1 MRVGAWRIGAMAALA
16 CAVAT
21 THPTQAAPAAAA
33 PTATTT
39 APPNTGKPPPKIPP
53 PATPA
58 AQHIDPSFNAATGRA
73 WIVAMKNSS
82 IGPFSRIRYFC
93 SDGQILEPKAFICE
107 PFGGGYQHGEWNA
120 QTLKLRAA
128 GFPIANLLV
137 TVAPEQV
144 TGPDADP
151 DLLSIL
157 VIERFLISYDDGW
170 IYRKAQFYR
179 GAIQDHNE
187 KEAARSLLAAITA
200 QTSNG
205 QDLPYLELR
214 EAARSFPH
222 GADTPS
228 LSKVRSMAVV
238 LDEKDPS
245 FHPLRSRIHNS
256 PEAADAAR
264 VRAYAMSSTAK
275 PELKAGYQELVDAI
289 DQAYQPPPLSLA
301 LMRIKRFLRE
311 EKMQSALQD
320 LITAQTA
327 AEAPGATFD
336 ARLKSS
342 SDILVWLRDSG
353 YAAAARNARVPV
365 IDASLDAEQ
374 AFMVAASQA
383 LPTMPTLTRE
393 QRLAWLAST
402 QRALYGMGLLTDR
415 ESGSLTARLDSLS
428 GKATL
433 SDYRDALV
441 YLERASAWCG
451 NRLSYT
457 YGNGIARL
465 QPIEPLVDAF
475 VPDRL
480 RASPLLF
487 YSSVLQTLRVDVDQV
502 SGVSQQLFGESA
514 GGGLRRL
521 NPGIARGVLRTSLKD
536 AGAGS
541 APAIYLVPE
550 TTSDLPAAAGILTE
564 AEGNPVSH
572 VQLLARNLGVPNVVV
587 TRELL
592 PKLDAYDG
600 KAIVVAASTG
610 GLVEIAEDGPKW
622 DKVLGQGAQ
631 KPSVVI
637 VPDLV
642 KLNLLRAEFIST
654 ANLRASDS
662 GRICGPKA
670 AHVGELT
677 HRFPENVSPG
687 IAVTFGIYRELL
699 NEPVKAGGPSMFEWM
714 KQQYAE
720 IAVRRRLDPAN
731 HAKRVNT
738 FLDFTRDWIAKEP
751 LPPSL
756 LDRMRGAMLDRF
768 GMEGTYGVFVRSD
781 TNIEDLPGFT
791 GAGLNLTLPNL
802 VGFDNTVKALR
813 EVWASPFTE
822 RAYGWR
828 QDLMDQPEHVY
839 VSVLLHKSVRNE
851 KSGVMVTADVDTG
864 DQKTLTVATSLG
876 VGGGVDGEASESLHI
891 DAESGKA
898 SLLSSATAREKRI
911 LPVTGGATMVPAA
924 APDAVLSQD
933 EIDKLAK
940 FARRLPKEYVE
951 LHDDQGNVT
960 PADIEFGFVKGN
972 LMLQQ
977 IRPFLQNRSATRQ
990 EYLQQMDA
998 QLRKNDSKK
1007 VDLGDK
1013 PESGS

>member
-1 MRVGAWRIGAMAALA
+1 MRVGAWRIGAMLALYCALA
-16 CAVAT
+16 T
-21 THPTQAAPAAAA
+21 TQTQAAAAAAPAAARPA
-33 PTATTT
+33 VPATPPATA
-39 APPNTGKPPPKIPP
+39 KPPPKIPP
-53 PATPA
+53 PQTPA
-58 AQHIDPSFNAATGRA
+58 AQHIDPAFNADTGRA
-73 WIVAMKNSS
+73 WIVAMKNSA

-93 SDGQILEPKAFICE
+93 ADGRILEPKAFICE

-120 QTLKLRAA
+120 QTQRLRAA
-128 GFPIANLLV
+128 GFPVANLLV

-144 TGPDADP
+144 TGSGADP

-187 KEAARSLLAAITA
+187 KEAARSLLAALTA
-200 QTSNG
+200 DP
-205 QDLPYLELR
+205 DLPYLELR

-238 LDEKDPS
+238 LDDKDPQ
-245 FHPLRSRIHNS
+245 FHPLRSRIHNA

-264 VRAYAMSSTAK
+264 VRAYAMSSSAK
-275 PELKAGYQELVDAI
+275 PELKAGYAELVAAI

-301 LMRIKRFLRE
+301 LARLKRYLRD
-311 EKMQSALQD
+311 EKMQDALQD
-320 LITAQTA
+320 LVKAQTA
-327 AEAPGATFD
+327 AERPDAGFD
-336 ARLKSS
+336 ARLQSAA
-342 SDILVWLRDSG
+342 DVLVWLRDHG
-353 YAAAARNARVPV
+353 DAAAARNARVAV
-365 IDASLDAEQ
+365 LDASLDAEQ

-383 LPTMPTLTRE
+383 LPTMPALTRE
-393 QRLAWLAST
+393 QRLAWLASA

-415 ESGSLTARLDSLS
+415 ESQELGASLASLS
-428 GKATL
+428 GKVEL
-433 SDYRDALV
+433 SDYRRDLE

-451 NRLSYT
+451 NRLSYH
-457 YGNGIARL
+457 YGNGIERL
-465 QPIEPLVDAF
+465 QPIEPLVEAF

-487 YSSVLQTLRVDVDQV
+487 YSSVLQSLRVDADRVA
-502 SGVSQQLFGESA
+502 GVSQQLFGEAA

-521 NPGIARGVLRTSLKD
+521 NPGIARGILRTSMKD

-541 APAIYLVPE
+541 EPAIFLVPE

-572 VQLLARNLGVPNVVV
+572 VQLLARNLGIPNVVV
-587 TRELL
+587 SRELI
-592 PKLDAYDG
+592 PKLAPYDG
-600 KAIVVAASTG
+600 KRIVLAASSG
-610 GLVEIAEDGPKW
+610 GLVEIAEDGRRW
-622 DKVLGQGAQ
+622 DAVLGQGAQ

-642 KLNLLRAEFIST
+642 KLNLLRADFVST
-654 ANLRASDS
+654 ATLRASDS

-677 HRFPENVSPG
+677 HRFPDHVSPG
-687 IAVTFGIYRELL
+687 LAVTFGIYRELL
-699 NEPVKAGGPSMFEWM
+699 NEPVKAGGPPMFEWM

-720 IAVRRRLDPAN
+720 IAVRRRLDPAR
-731 HAKRVNT
+731 HAQRVND
-738 FLDFTRDWIAKEP
+738 FLDFTRGWIAKQP
-751 LPPSL
+751 LPPAL
-756 LDRMRGAMLDRF
+756 LMRMRGAMLDRF

-791 GAGLNLTLPNL
+791 GAGLNLTIPNL

-813 EVWASPFTE
+813 QVWASPFTE

-839 VSVLLHKSVRNE
+839 VSVLLHQSVRNE
-851 KSGVMVTADVDTG
+851 KSGVMITADVDTG
-864 DQKTLTVATSLG
+864 SQERLTVATSLG
-876 VGGGVDGEASESLHI
+876 VGGGVDGEASEALHI
-891 DAESGKA
+891 EADSGKA
-898 SLLSSATAREKRI
+898 QLLASATARQMRV
-911 LPVTGGATMVPAA
+911 LPVTGGAKMVPAA
-924 APDAVLSQD
+924 APEAVLSQD
-933 EIDKLAK
+933 EIDKLAQ

-951 LHDDQGNVT
+951 LHDDQGHAT
-960 PADIEFGFVKGN
+960 PADIEFGFVNGR

-977 IRPFLQNRSATRQ
+977 IRPFLQNRSASRQ
-990 EYLQQMDA
+990 TYLQKMDA
-998 QLRKNDSKK
+998 QLRKNDSIK
-1007 VDLGDK
+1007 VDLEDR
-1013 PESGS
+1013 PEAGS

>member
-1 MRVGAWRIGAMAALA
+1 MRVGAWRVGAMLALIGAVAA
-16 CAVAT
+16 T
-21 THPTQAAPAAAA
+21 QTQAAPAAA
-33 PTATTT
+33 PTAAKPAVAAT
-39 APPNTGKPPPKIPP
+39 PNTGKPPPKIPP

-58 AQHIDPSFNAATGRA
+58 AQHLDPNFNTDTGRA
-73 WIVAMKNSS
+73 WIAAMKNSS

-144 TGPDADP
+144 TGADADP
-151 DLLSIL
+151 DLLAIL

-200 QTSNG
+200 DK
-205 QDLPYLELR
+205 DLPYLQLR
-214 EAARSFPH
+214 EATRSFPH

-238 LDEKDPS
+238 LDDKDHS

-289 DQAYQPPPLSLA
+289 DAAYQPPPLSMALA
-301 LMRIKRFLRE
+301 RLKRYLRD
-311 EKMQSALQD
+311 EKMQDALQA
-320 LITAQTA
+320 LVKAQTA
-327 AEAPGATFD
+327 AELPDASFD

-342 SDILVWLRDSG
+342 ADILVWLRDSG
-353 YAAAARNARVPV
+353 YAAIARNARVAV
-365 IDASLDAEQ
+365 LDVSLDAEQ
-374 AFMVAASQA
+374 TFMVAASQA
-383 LPTMPTLTRE
+383 LPTMPNLTRE
-393 QRLAWLAST
+393 QRLAWLAPT

-415 ESGSLTARLDSLS
+415 ESQELAENLESLS
-428 GKATL
+428 GKVGLTEYR
-433 SDYRDALV
+433 SDLE

-451 NRLSYT
+451 NRLGYT
-457 YGNGIARL
+457 YGNGLDRL
-465 QPIEPLVDAF
+465 RPIEPQVEAF

-487 YSSVLQTLRVDVDQV
+487 YSSVLQSLRVDADKV
-502 SGVSQQLFGESA
+502 SGVSQQMFGDAA

-541 APAIYLVPE
+541 EPAIFLVPE

-572 VQLLARNLGVPNVVV
+572 VQLLARNLGIPNVVV
-587 TRELL
+587 SRDLI
-592 PKLDAYDG
+592 PKLAPYNG
-600 KAIVVAASTG
+600 KKIVVAASSG
-610 GLVEIAEDGPKW
+610 GLVEIAEDSAKW
-622 DKVLGQGAQ
+622 DEVLGQGAQ

-642 KLNLLRAEFIST
+642 KLNLLRADFVST
-654 ANLRASDS
+654 ATLRASDS

-677 HRFPENVSPG
+677 HRFPDNVSPG
-687 IAVTFGIYRELL
+687 LAVTFGIYRELL
-699 NEPVKAGGPSMFEWM
+699 NEPVKAGGPAMFEWM

-720 IAVRRRLDPAN
+720 IAVRRRLDPSK
-731 HAKRVNT
+731 HALRVNT
-738 FLDFTRDWIAKEP
+738 FLDFTRDWIAKQP
-751 LPPSL
+751 LPPAL
-756 LDRMRGAMLDRF
+756 MDRMRGAMLARF

-791 GAGLNLTLPNL
+791 GAGLNLTIPNL

-813 EVWASPFTE
+813 QVWASPFTE

-839 VSVLLHKSVRNE
+839 VSVLLHQSVRNE
-851 KSGVMVTADVDTG
+851 KSGVMITADVDTG
-864 DQKTLTVATSLG
+864 KQDTLTVATSLG
-876 VGGGVDGEASESLHI
+876 VGGGVDGEASEALHI
-891 DAESGKA
+891 EADDGKA
-898 SLLSSATAREKRI
+898 KLFASATAREMRV
-911 LPVTGGATMVPAA
+911 LPVTGGAKMIAAA
-924 APDAVLSQD
+924 APDAVLTQD

-951 LHDDQGNVT
+951 LHDDEGHAT
-960 PADIEFGFVKGN
+960 PADIEFGFVKGR

-977 IRPFLQNRSATRQ
+977 IRPFLQNRSASRQ
-990 EYLQQMDA
+990 TYLQKMDA
-998 QLRKNDSKK
+998 QLRKNDSTK
-1007 VDLGDK
+1007 VDLDDK
-1013 PESGS
+1013 PEVGS

>member
-1 MRVGAWRIGAMAALA
+1 MRLGAWRIGATLA
-16 CAVAT
+16 WSIAFLT
-21 THPTQAAPAAAA
+21 TQALSAPAAAVA
-33 PTATTT
+33 A
-39 APPNTGKPPPKIPP
+39 AKQDTGKPPPRIPP
-53 PATPA
+53 PQTAA
-58 AQHIDPSFNAATGRA
+58 AQHIDPSFNADTGRA
-73 WIVAMKNSS
+73 WIAAMKNAAL
-82 IGPFSRIRYFC
+82 GPFSRIRYFC

-128 GFPIANLLV
+128 GYPVANLLV

-144 TGPDADP
+144 IGADADP

-170 IYRKAQFYR
+170 IYRRAQFYR

-200 QTSNG
+200 DE
-205 QDLPYLELR
+205 DLPHLALR
-214 EAARSFPH
+214 EAARSLPH

-238 LDEKDPS
+238 LDDKDPQ
-245 FHPLRSRIHNS
+245 FHPLRSRIHNA

-264 VRAYAMSSTAK
+264 VRTYAASSSAKPALQAAYA
-275 PELKAGYQELVDAI
+275 ELVAAI

-301 LMRIKRFLRE
+301 LSRLKRYLRD
-311 EKMQSALQD
+311 EKMQAALQD
-320 LITAQTA
+320 LVKAQTA
-327 AEAPGATFD
+327 AEAADAGFD
-336 ARLKSS
+336 ARLKSAS
-342 SDILVWLRDSG
+342 EVLVWLRGQG
-353 YAAAARNARVPV
+353 YAAVARNARVAA

-374 AFMVAASQA
+374 AYMVAASQA
-383 LPTMPTLTRE
+383 LPTMPALTRE
-393 QRLAWLAST
+393 QRLHWLAFT
-402 QRALYGMGLLTDR
+402 QAALYGMGLLTDR
-415 ESGSLTARLDSLS
+415 ESQELAAALESLS
-428 GKATL
+428 GKVEL
-433 SDYRDALV
+433 SDYRSELE

-451 NRLSYT
+451 NRLSY
-457 YGNGIARL
+457 YYSNGVERL
-465 QPIEPLVDAF
+465 RPIEPLVEAF

-487 YSSVLQTLRVDVDQV
+487 YSTVLQTLRVDADTV
-502 SGVSQQLFGESA
+502 SGVSQQLFGEPA

-521 NPGIARGVLRTSLKD
+521 NPGIARGILRTSMKN

-541 APAIYLVPE
+541 EPAIFLVPE

-572 VQLLARNLGVPNVVV
+572 VQLLARNLGIPNVVV
-587 TRELL
+587 SRDLI

-600 KAIVVAASTG
+600 SRIVLAASSG
-610 GLVEIAEDGPKW
+610 GLVEIAEDGARW
-622 DKVLGQGAQ
+622 DQVLGQGAQ

-642 KLNLLRAEFIST
+642 KLNLLRADFVST

-677 HRFPENVSPG
+677 HRFPDHVSPG
-687 IAVTFGIYRELL
+687 LAVSFGIYRELL
-699 NEPVKAGGPSMFEWM
+699 NEPVRAGGPAMFEWM
-714 KQQYAE
+714 KQQYAD
-720 IAVRRRLDPAN
+720 IAVRRRLDPAQ

-738 FLDFTRDWIAKEP
+738 FLDFTRDWIAKQP
-751 LPPSL
+751 LPPAL
-756 LDRMRGAMLDRF
+756 LMRMRGAMLDRF

-791 GAGLNLTLPNL
+791 GAGLNLTIPNL

-813 EVWASPFTE
+813 QVWASPFTE

-839 VSVLLHKSVRNE
+839 VSVLLHKSVPNE
-851 KSGVMVTADVDTG
+851 KSGVMITADVDTG
-864 DQKTLTVATSLG
+864 DQDTLTVATSLG

-891 DAESGKA
+891 DAGSGKA
-898 SLLSSATAREKRI
+898 RLLASATARQQRM
-911 LPVTGGATMVPAA
+911 LPVSGGAKMVAA
-924 APDAVLSQD
+924 PAPDAVLSQD
-933 EIDKLAK
+933 EIDQLAE
-940 FARRLPKEYVE
+940 FARKLPKEYVE
-951 LHDDQGNVT
+951 LHDDEGHAT
-960 PADIEFGFVKGN
+960 PADIEFGFVKGH

-977 IRPFLQNRSATRQ
+977 IRPFLQNRSASRQ
-990 EYLQQMDA
+990 EYLQKMDA
-998 QLRKNDSKK
+998 QLRKNASAK
-1007 VDLGDK
+1007 VDLKDK
-1013 PESGS
+1013 PEIGS